1 MQHTIAIASQDE
13 QTISGHAGSC
23 EKFYIYTI
31 ENDRILKRELIETT
45 PEDVLHQV
53 FHSKGPEAIHPL
65 FDVDIFLAENIGG
78 GAINRLA
85 QKNVRAY
92 VTPQKDPDTAVKELI
107 EGTLQVVDMSQG
119 GGGGCGGN
127 GGGGGCGCG
136 G

>member
-23 EKFYIYTI
+23 QKFYFYII
-31 ENDRILKRELIETT
+31 ENNRILKRELIETT
-45 PEDVLHQV
+45 AADVLHQT
-53 FHSKGPEAIHPL
+53 FHEKGPDAHHPL
-65 FDVDIFLAENIGG
+65 FDADIFLSENIGG

-107 EGTLQVVDMSQG
+107 EGTLKVVDLSQG
-119 GGGGCGGN
+119 GGGGCGE
-127 GGGGGCGCG
+127 GGGGCGCA
-136 G
+136 